1 MQETRSHKKST
12 DATIWNLEVQI
23 SQFAQEK
30 AKRPTRT
37 FEANTK
43 KNPKEECKAIL
54 TRSQKRAQEE
64 GEVEEDQYEE
74 GRTNKDEKKEE
85 EGEKKEEKEKNEEK
99 AQQW

>member
-43 KNPKEECKAIL
+43 KNPNVVPL
-54 TRSQKRAQEE
+54 RA
-64 GEVEEDQYEE
+64 YYYS
-74 GRTNKDEKKEE
+74 KDEKLLVYDYIPS
-85 EGEKKEEKEKNEEK
+85 GNLSTLLHGMHFFFS
-99 AQQW
+99 